1 MYVLPTAI
9 CANSDQP
16 PEIEVRFDLKKPEFN
31 KNKNY
36 YDNCNENEN
45 KNVND
50 DKNEMNEI
58 NIENYYNWQLKF
70 VHNQLFEN
78 LNNSNRFCPGTCW
91 KKKVK
96 NKK

>member
-31 KNKNY
+31 KNKNH

-45 KNVND
+45 SATFGEKYQSSKIKS
-50 DKNEMNEI
+50 KNEMTKKREI
-58 NIENYYNWQLKF
+58 RQDNT
-70 VHNQLFEN
+70 
-78 LNNSNRFCPGTCW
+78 R
-91 KKKVK
+91 
-96 NKK
+96 